1 MEGSREGTI
10 SHPTE
15 SRPQSYLFTHLGAGR
30 EMHELCS
37 PLERSPNFPMT
48 QYSVPAYFPS
58 RSTGGLPVTN
68 TGGYLPQS
76 SQLAAAAAVGMLQA
90 NVPYF
95 TDRETDIRKDEYDM
109 LAMTDPL
116 NPANQFGLVRSWIA
130 QQQQQHQQASD
141 CSPTS
146 DHFSSLCTQINSG
159 GFSSG
164 QIQQCFNQQQQQQ
177 QQNGFAPVSPTGA
190 AGIVTGSAGKGNGV
204 AAVYSAAA
212 HQLSQMSNQMVGAM
226 GSSVGCIFD
235 NAAVAMATTP
245 VTFGR
250 ANPTGIFNQNQVV
263 SVQRYS
269 QRPIRMEAVSAR
281 FEKQPPNNL
290 RKSNFFHFV
299 IALYDQN
306 RHPTEIERA
315 AFVDF
320 VEKDKV
326 TIIFQHSKRPQ
337 FNVTYYGH
345 IATSSGTGIQQDQD
359 LYVRLV
365 DSATKQRVLKHF
377 YFHKANTSFPALIT
391 HRYLTN
397 VLTTPNP
404 MEPIAYE
411 GQDKNPEMC
420 RVLLTHEVMCSR
432 CCEKKSCGN
441 RNETPSDPVVLDR
454 YFLKFFMKCNQNCLK
469 NAGNPRDMRRFQ
481 VAISSTPAIER
492 KLLCIS
498 ENMFVHNNSKH
509 GRRTRRVDPN
519 EGVCPTVTPVI
530 KALSPNEGWITG
542 GETVTVI
549 GENFFHGLQVVFGS
563 TAVWG
568 ELLTPHALRIQTP
581 PRHLPGIID
590 VTMVFKN
597 KTFCK
602 NNPGRFAYMSI
613 TDPTIEYG
621 FQRLCRIIPRHP
633 GDPERLPR
641 EIILKRA
648 ADLAEAL
655 YTMPAR
661 NMALAPSLF
670 PPGPSEM
677 VGMDAGR
684 DMEASMNRVTSSP
697 KLACLTRNSLTST
710 ALTGGSMSNFLALS
724 AHNGIAF
731 PYAYDNLDQLGARQQ
746 ATSLQ
751 DDLRLNQASYVFDH
765 KHLEGSVS
773 CAQLLRS
780 LSDST
785 SVIQDEVVSMSQQSL
800 SSAGSSGLESIR
812 SERGGNA
819 AVTDVRDGG
828 GDGGEGGGRGSSD
841 SNNESSTQSSPTHHS
856 TSHKEDLFRSS
867 LEEPSGSNV
876 EQHTSDFYTST
887 RQPAKRPRCDWI
899 DDERQTLPTEEVAK
913 SCSYVLNLPQTRS
926 YVGGDQLHKSK
937 LQSSGSDVH
946 LNRSQRTNLS
956 SSHAKDTQHANTNQC
971 FAVSHSPYKDHTDVD
986 SQSVHASH
994 GLKHPQSITE
1004 SVLAPSEDMDSLVE
1018 HHEPRSRNK
1027 VSTPMYVHEKSKSFV
1042 GCASLF

>member
-10 SHPTE
+10 SHSTE
-15 SRPQSYLFTHLGAGR
+15 ARPQSYLFTHLGAGR

-37 PLERSPNFPMT
+37 PLERSTNFPLA
-48 QYSVPAYFPS
+48 QYPVPAYFPS
-58 RSTGGLPVTN
+58 RSTGGLPGTN
-68 TGGYLPQS
+68 TGGYLPQT

-95 TDRETDIRKDEYDM
+95 SDRETDIRKDEYDM

-164 QIQQCFNQQQQQQ
+164 HIQQCFNQQQQQ
-177 QQNGFAPVSPTGA
+177 NGFAPISPTGA
-190 AGIVTGSAGKGNGV
+190 AGIVAGSAGKGNGV

-212 HQLSQMSNQMVGAM
+212 HQLSQMSNQMVGVM

-250 ANPTGIFNQNQVV
+250 ANPTGIFNQSQVV

-269 QRPIRMEAVSAR
+269 QRPMEAVSAR

-306 RHPTEIERA
+306 RHPIEIERA

-320 VEKDKV
+320 VEKDKEPDGEKTNNGIHYRARLV
-326 TIIFQHSKRPQ
+326 FS
-337 FNVTYYGH
+337 N
-345 IATSSGTGIQQDQD
+345 GIQQDQD
-359 LYVRLV
+359 LYIRLV
-365 DSATKQRVLKHF
+365 DSATKQ
-377 YFHKANTSFPALIT
+377 
-391 HRYLTN
+391 
-397 VLTTPNP
+397 
-404 MEPIAYE
+404 PIAYE

-420 RVLLTHEVMCSR
+420 RVLLTDEVMCSR

-509 GRRTRRVDPN
+509 GRRTRRVDSN

-670 PPGPSEM
+670 PPGPSEL

-746 ATSLQ
+746 ATPSQ
-751 DDLRLNQASYVFDH
+751 DDLRLNQASYAFDH

-785 SVIQDEVVSMSQQSL
+785 SVIQDEVVSMSQHSL
-800 SSAGSSGLESIR
+800 SSAGSSGLESIQ
-812 SERGGNA
+812 SERAGTA
-819 AVTDVRDGG
+819 AVTDVRDS
-828 GDGGEGGGRGSSD
+828 GGGRGGGGGRESSV

-856 TSHKEDLFRSS
+856 SPHKEDLFRSS
-867 LEEPSGSNV
+867 LEERSGSNV
-876 EQHTSDFYTST
+876 QQHSSDFYTST

-899 DDERQTLPTEEVAK
+899 EDEQQTLSTGEAMK

-926 YVGGDQLHKSK
+926 YVGGDQLHNSK

-946 LNRSQRTNLS
+946 MNRPQRTTLT
-956 SSHAKDTQHANTNQC
+956 SSHAKDTQHTNTNRC
-971 FAVSHSPYKDHTDVD
+971 FAVSHSSYKDHTEVE
-986 SQSVHASH
+986 SQAVHAAH
-994 GLKHPQSITE
+994 ELKHPQPVTE
-1004 SVLAPSEDMDSLVE
+1004 SVLAPSEDLDSPVE
-1018 HHEPRSRNK
+1018 QHEPRSRNK
-1027 VSTPMYVHEKSKSFV
+1027 VSSSNVCV
-1042 GCASLF
+1042 GTTKRLL